1 MLDKI
6 RDLQSGTR
14 KVDPVEKA
22 RVDKDLLTNTKLFK
36 SRKMLVLASRYFSPA
51 LLFDF

>member
-6 RDLQSGTR
+6 RDLQAGTR

-22 RVDKDLLTNTKLFK
+22 RVDKELAANIKILKARK
-36 SRKMLVLASRYFSPA
+36 SMVI
-51 LLFDF
+51 